1 MPSTEP
7 TLSTPDVSRSAS
19 NTPGSLQREITV
31 ANARF
36 MEALRNADPAAVAA
50 CYTRDAQLLPS
61 NSEVVAGTDAI
72 AGFWGSVLGMGI
84 AEARLET
91 LEVEGQG
98 DLAMEVGRYTLT
110 TADGA
115 EADRGKY
122 VVVWH
127 RAGGSWKLHRD
138 IWNTSRPPQGG

>member
-1 MPSTEP
+1 MPSTE
-7 TLSTPDVSRSAS
+7 SAVSGADATRSAATS
-19 NTPGSLQREITV
+19 AAVQREIAA

-36 MEALRNADPAAVAA
+36 MDAFRNADPAALAA
-50 CYTRDAQLLPS
+50 CYTPDAQLLPT
-61 NSEVVAGTDAI
+61 NSDVVAGTDAI
-72 AGFWGSVLGMGI
+72 AGFWGSVLGLGV
-84 AEARLET
+84 AAVRLET
-91 LEVEGQG
+91 VEVEGNG
-98 DLAMEVGRYTLT
+98 DLAVEVGRYALA

-127 RAGGSWKLHRD
+127 RAGGGWKLHRD